1 MSALGLVN
9 FKMYRLLYCR
19 LFGHSWFDAP
29 FTEPSYFYRP
39 FNLTSLFAIVTV
51 TLPAIV
57 ASAIGLLYVRFGYQ
71 LYITCVEMLIIQ
83 GLLIVLQVTEYC
95 QQKF

>member
-1 MSALGLVN
+1 MTSGFGLVN

-19 LFGHSWFDAP
+19 LFARKYFDAP
-29 FTEPSYFYRP
+29 FTEPNVFYRP

-57 ASAIGLLYVRFGYQ
+57 ASAIGLIYVRFGYQ
-71 LYITCVEMLIIQ
+71 LYITCIELLVIEF
-83 GLLIVLQVTEYC
+83 LLIVLQVTEYC
-95 QQKF
+95 